1 MKKSFFVIMAAF
13 TLFSCGK
20 KAYVSDL
27 KTPSIDE
34 FDYKVEEFADMGI
47 LRYRVPDIESLSTAQ
62 KELLYYL
69 TEAALQGRDILYDQN
84 CKWNLPIRRALEAVY
99 TNTKDRTSDNFKG
112 LELYLKEV
120 WVSNGIHHHYSG
132 DKFTPHFEQSYF
144 VDEVSK
150 VPVEALRLQNGQTVD
165 GLLADILPVIF
176 DPKLYAK
183 KTNQA
188 SGVDLIA
195 TSAGNYYDGGIT
207 QKEAEEFYAKMKD
220 TTDRQPVMYGLNS
233 KLVKR
238 DGVVSEEVY
247 RIGGLYSNALE
258 KVVYWL
264 QKAAAVA
271 ENKAQKAA
279 IDKLIQF
286 YKSGSLKDFD
296 AYSIL
301 WVNDTASQI
310 DVVNGFIES
319 YGDPLGM
326 KASWESL
333 VNFKNMEATKRT
345 EIISANAQWFERNS
359 PAEDRFKKD
368 NVKGITAKVITAA
381 ILAGDCYPT
390 TPIGI
395 NLPNSNWIRAEHGS
409 KSVTIENLTEAYSQV
424 AKGNGFAE
432 EFYWSPAEVELVN
445 KYSNLTSNLHTDLHE
460 CLGHGSGQLAPGIK
474 DGALKNYSAT
484 LEEARADLFALYYI
498 RDPKL
503 VELGVLPEGE
513 YSEAEY
519 DSYIRNGLLTQVTRI
534 KLGEEIEEDHMRNRA
549 LIARWCFENGQKQ
562 NVIELLERKG
572 KHYVKINDY
581 DALRN
586 LFGQLLKI
594 VQRIKSTGD
603 FQAGKEL
610 VEQYGVKIDPELHK
624 EVLTRYQALNLAP
637 YGGFVNPRIVPVE
650 KDGQVVDATV
660 QYENNYVQQML
671 EYGEKFSLL
680 PLEN

>member
-1 MKKSFFVIMAAF
+1 MRKYIAMSLLLCAAA
-13 TLFSCGK
+13 LSACGPK
-20 KAYVSDL
+20 GGQNS
-27 KTPSIDE
+27 
-34 FDYKVEEFADMGI
+34 EENSTNPWQLDQFAD
-47 LRYRVPDIESLSTAQ
+47 LRIMRYEIPEWDSLTPQ
-62 KELLYYL
+62 QHVLCYYL
-69 TEAALQGRDILYDQN
+69 SQAALCGRDILWDQN
-84 CKWNLPIRRALEAVY
+84 YEHNLAIRHILEGIY
-99 TNTKDRTSDNFKG
+99 RGYKG
-112 LELYLKEV
+112 DTDDAQWKAFEVYLKRV
-120 WVSNGIHHHYSG
+120 WFSNGIHHHYAETKIEPGFEASYLAHLVQET
-132 DKFTPHFEQSYF
+132 DPANFPEAYRDTVELLKFLIP
-144 VDEVSK
+144 
-150 VPVEALRLQNGQTVD
+150 
-165 GLLADILPVIF
+165 ILY
-176 DPKLYAK
+176 DPSVAPKRVNKA
-183 KTNQA
+183 A
-188 SGVDLIA
+188 GVDLLA
-195 TSAGNYYDGGIT
+195 TSSMNFYRGVT
-207 QKEAEEFYAKMKD
+207 QAEAESYYKNLHKKGGN
-220 TTDRQPVMYGLNS
+220 DRLAYGMNSQLVKNDGVTQERVWSAGGMYGAAI
-233 KLVKR
+233 
-238 DGVVSEEVY
+238 EQ
-247 RIGGLYSNALE
+247 IIFWLE
-258 KVVYWL
+258 KA
-264 QKAAAVA
+264 KSVA
-271 ENKAQKAA
+271 ETPEQART
-279 IDKLIQF
+279 IETLIAF
-286 YKSGSLKDFD
+286 YQTGSLEKFNEYCI
-296 AYSIL
+296 A
-301 WVNDTASQI
+301 WVNDTAAKV
-310 DVVNGFIES
+310 DFVNGFIED
-319 YGDPLGM
+319 YGDPLGI
-326 KASWESL
+326 KCSWEGL
-333 VNFKNMEATKRT
+333 VNFKDLAATRRT
-345 EIISANAQWFERNS
+345 EIISANAQWFEDHS
-359 PAEDRFKKD
+359 PIDAAFRKPQ
-368 NVKGITAKVITAA
+368 VKGITAKVINAVQ
-381 ILAGDCYPT
+381 LGGDSYPS

-395 NLPNSNWIRAEHGS
+395 NLPNANWIRREHGS
-409 KSVTIENLTEAYSQV
+409 KSVTLENITYAYDK
-424 AKGNGFAE
+424 AAEGNGFLE
-432 EFYWSPAEVELVN
+432 EFANSPEEIARAR
-445 KYSNLTSNLHTDLHE
+445 KYAALSSNIHTDLHE

-572 KHYVKINDY
+572 KHCVKINDY

>member
-1 MKKSFFVIMAAF
+1 M
-13 TLFSCGK
+13 
-20 KAYVSDL
+20 
-27 KTPSIDE
+27 
-34 FDYKVEEFADMGI
+34 
-47 LRYRVPDIESLSTAQ
+47 
-62 KELLYYL
+62 
-69 TEAALQGRDILYDQN
+69 
-84 CKWNLPIRRALEAVY
+84 
-99 TNTKDRTSDNFKG
+99 
-112 LELYLKEV
+112 
-120 WVSNGIHHHYSG
+120 
-132 DKFTPHFEQSYF
+132 
-144 VDEVSK
+144 
-150 VPVEALRLQNGQTVD
+150 
-165 GLLADILPVIF
+165 
-176 DPKLYAK
+176 
-183 KTNQA
+183 
-188 SGVDLIA
+188 
-195 TSAGNYYDGGIT
+195 
-207 QKEAEEFYAKMKD
+207 
-220 TTDRQPVMYGLNS
+220 
-233 KLVKR
+233 
-238 DGVVSEEVY
+238 
-247 RIGGLYSNALE
+247 
-258 KVVYWL
+258 
-264 QKAAAVA
+264 
-271 ENKAQKAA
+271 
-279 IDKLIQF
+279 
-286 YKSGSLKDFD
+286 
-296 AYSIL
+296 
-301 WVNDTASQI
+301 
-310 DVVNGFIES
+310 
-319 YGDPLGM
+319 
-326 KASWESL
+326 
-333 VNFKNMEATKRT
+333 
-345 EIISANAQWFERNS
+345 
-359 PAEDRFKKD
+359 
-368 NVKGITAKVITAA
+368 KGITAKVINAVQ
-381 ILAGDCYPT
+381 LGGDSYPS

-395 NLPNSNWIRAEHGS
+395 NLPNANWIRREHGS
-409 KSVTIENLTEAYSQV
+409 KSVTLENITYAYDK
-424 AKGNGFAE
+424 AAEGNGFLE
-432 EFYWSPAEVELVN
+432 EFANSPEEIARAR
-445 KYSNLTSNLHTDLHE
+445 KYAALSSNIHTDLHE

-572 KHYVKINDY
+572 KHCVKINDY